1 MQIASQNRL
10 DYTGESLHLPTDGP
24 ERKPKEGAM
33 LIVMK
38 PQASEEDI
46 RRVCQRIET
55 LGYRAH
61 AMPGAQRTAIGI
73 TGNKGPLERE
83 EFESLPGVAEAI
95 PVSKPYKLV
104 SREVKNEDSLVRVG
118 PPEGGVTF
126 GGRQLAIIAGPC
138 AVESR
143 EQAMAAAE
151 HVRKAG
157 ARLFRAGAFKPRTS
171 PYSFQGMGEEGL
183 KILAEVRRQFGLF
196 IVTETIDPENCD
208 LVEEYADV
216 LQVGARNMQNFSLLK
231 RVGRSKK
238 PVLLK
243 RGMSATLEEFLM
255 AAEYILSEG
264 NYNVILCE
272 RGVRTFVDH
281 TRNTLDLSVIPAVK
295 LLSHLPIIVDP
306 SHGTGKRD
314 KVIPLARAAVAVGA
328 DGLIVEV
335 HPEPERALSD
345 GYQSLYPEQFEA
357 LMEQVAAIAGVL
369 GRTVEGKMTEVGSRK

>member
-1 MQIASQNRL
+1 
-10 DYTGESLHLPTDGP
+10 
-24 ERKPKEGAM
+24 M

-38 PQASEEDI
+38 PQASEEDVQ
-46 RRVCQRIET
+46 RVCQKIEAM
-55 LGYRAH
+55 GYRAH
-61 AMPGAQRTAIGI
+61 PMPGAQRTAVGI
-73 TGNKGPLERE
+73 TGNKGPLEPQL
-83 EFESLPGVAEAI
+83 FDSLPGVAEAI
-95 PVSKPYKLV
+95 PVSKPFKLV
-104 SREVKNEDSLVRVG
+104 SREVKNEDSLIHVG
-118 PPEGGVTF
+118 PADGGVTV
-126 GGRQLAIIAGPC
+126 GGKELAIIAGPC
-138 AVESR
+138 AVENR
-143 EQAMAAAE
+143 EQAFAAAAR
-151 HVRKAG
+151 VRQAG
-157 ARLFRAGAFKPRTS
+157 ARLFRGGAFKPRTS
-171 PYSFQGMGEEGL
+171 PYSFQGLGREGL
-183 KILAEVRRQFGLF
+183 EILAEVRRQFGLF

-231 RVGRSKK
+231 RVGRSQR

-272 RGVRTFVDH
+272 RGVRTFADH

-295 LLSHLPIIVDP
+295 RLSHLPIIVDP

-345 GYQSLYPEQFEA
+345 GYQSLDPEEFER
-357 LMEQVAAIAGVL
+357 LMEQVRAIARVL
-369 GRTVEGKMTEVGSRK
+369 GRSVGKAERAGAGRRE